1 MCAAAVMRSTASA
14 SGKIGASG
22 RPVASSID
30 PPTSPEAAASRM
42 VIAMSPMVGPPF
54 SKSADT
60 GRCVA
65 AAICAALASV
75 SAWPIRLAPSRRPS
89 AKASPALVVANAGKP

>member
-1 MCAAAVMRSTASA
+1 MVSVRSGLPQRKFSARAVNVNGNGRSCVVCAAAVMRSTASA

-65 AAICAALASV
+65 AAI
-75 SAWPIRLAPSRRPS
+75 
-89 AKASPALVVANAGKP
+89 